1 LACDQRPVRTRK
13 SRGRVLLGEGRV
25 LGRLHSYCATHNQAR
40 DLNVDARL
48 RHRPLGQRCRQGG
61 PLTGGYGKGLGDVR
75 RRAGCGDE
83 VGARAVAL
91 RQPLNLEAIK
101 LARSAQ
107 ALAGSRNLVVFPGLG
122 GVLVPRRSAGIQ
134 GNTRPLLGLGL
145 AQQVAP
151 VRRDALT
158 FARWRGGH
166 VAPVSTS

>member
-1 LACDQRPVRTRK
+1 MRRFWK
-13 SRGRVLLGEGRV
+13 
-25 LGRLHSYCATHNQAR
+25 ATPAR
-40 DLNVDARL
+40 SC
-48 RHRPLGQRCRQGG
+48 PLI
-61 PLTGGYGKGLGDVR
+61 R

-91 RQPLNLEAIK
+91 RQPINLEAIK

-166 VAPVSTS
+166 VAPVLVGPTAEAAAE